1 MSWTATFLNIDS
13 YLLYKMTGSITSV
26 SVAIPATWG
35 TVASTTITFLGHIVQ
50 KHIRQ
55 KRCGDTDRQQ
65 NMSSQVKSHIISCS
79 TCSKL
84 IISLGNEKRYDKAAT
99 YHWIEFEERQ
109 SNYQV
114 YLKFTVKFI
123 LHGQSF
129 ILYVYTKY
137 FITEYYHFLVAS
149 MFE

>member
-109 SNYQV
+109 TSNYQV
-114 YLKFTVKFI
+114 NLKFTVRFI

-129 ILYVYTKY
+129 IYYTYIQSTLSQNTINFKQ
-137 FITEYYHFLVAS
+137 
-149 MFE
+149 